1 MTTTTD
7 PAPRGRIKIEQ
18 SRKRVRAYLGGLP
31 IVDTIRPFLVWE
43 IPYYPAYYFPI
54 EDVRMDLLTPSG
66 NSAHSPSR
74 GDGPKY
80 TIKVGGKEAPDAA
93 WRYEDSPIPELRN
106 LIRFDWAAMDAWFEE
121 DEEVYTH
128 PRSPYS
134 RVDILASTRH
144 IRIELDGVTVADSHS
159 PHILYETG
167 LPPRYYLPQTD
178 VRLDLLEPTGTVTH
192 CPYKGQARY
201 WSAQV
206 GETEHEDICWSY
218 RTPLPESQ
226 KIAGLIAF
234 LDEQADV
241 FVDGVRQERPETPF
255 KK

>member
-1 MTTTTD
+1 MTQKTD

-18 SRKRVRAYLGGLP
+18 SRKRVRPYLGGLP
-31 IVDTIRPFLVWE
+31 VADTIRPVLVWE
-43 IPYYPAYYFPI
+43 IPYYPAYYIPI

-66 NSAHSPSR
+66 NSTHSPSR

-121 DEEVYTH
+121 DEEIYTH
-128 PRSPYS
+128 PRDPYS

-144 IRIELDGVTVADSHS
+144 VRIELDAVAVADSRS
-159 PHILYETG
+159 PRILYETG

-178 VRLDLLEPTGTVTH
+178 VRLDLLEPADKVTH

-201 WSAQV
+201 WSARV
-206 GETEHEDICWSY
+206 GEACYKDICWSY
-218 RTPLPESQ
+218 PTPLPESQ

-234 LDEQADV
+234 LDERADV
-241 FVDGVRQERPETPF
+241 FVDDVRQERPKTPF
-255 KK
+255 S